1 MVDNYNTPPKEKLV
15 TVKILPDDHTALM
28 HIKADT
34 GKTLYQIISE
44 MVQARRAQQQPHAD
58 GTQEDA

>member
-1 MVDNYNTPPKEKLV
+1 MLDNSTSQKEKLV
-15 TVKILPDDHTALM
+15 TVKILPDDHKTLM

-44 MVQARRAQQQPHAD
+44 MIEARAK
-58 GTQEDA
+58 GESK